1 MLTAGDIAGFR
12 AGDADAVR
20 AVYREYGRLVYVV
33 ALRTLGDK
41 QLAEEA
47 TQQTF
52 VKAWQAA
59 SSFDPAREMGP
70 WLGTIAKRT
79 AIDLY
84 RRESRR
90 AATPLDD
97 VPPAHPA
104 TVDHPPGIEQASDV
118 WEVRRAVEDLP
129 PDEREIVRLQ
139 HLEGLTHQ
147 EVSVRLGIPV
157 GTVKSRSFR
166 AHKRLAGRL
175 GHLRDPIAD
184 GPGTGEGPPPYPGE
198 EVRP

>member
-84 RRESRR
+84 RREARR
-90 AATPLDD
+90 SAAALED
-97 VPPAHPA
+97 VPPGHPA
-104 TVDHPPGIEQASDV
+104 TVEHPPGIEQAFDA

-147 EVSVRLGIPV
+147 EVAGRLGIPV
-157 GTVKSRSFR
+157 GSIGPTR
-166 AHKRLAGRL
+166 ARALAR
-175 GHLRDPIAD
+175 
-184 GPGTGEGPPPYPGE
+184 
-198 EVRP
+198 VRAFQAVQALLNA